1 MRSDWG
7 AKPGHEAL
15 KCHQR
20 AWVLF
25 HVKDSAHWTLELMLS
40 DTSLNDP
47 TSLLC
52 LGEQSV
58 WPDVVHTPSPPLTVS
73 VDLVCPGYPLQL

>member
-15 KCHQR
+15 ICHQR

-25 HVKDSAHWTLELMLS
+25 HVKDSVYWTLELMLS
-40 DTSLNDP
+40 GTSLNDP
-47 TSLLC
+47 TNTC
-52 LGEQSV
+52 R
-58 WPDVVHTPSPPLTVS
+58 TVTGTALRGS
-73 VDLVCPGYPLQL
+73 FETGMLSGS

>member
-47 TSLLC
+47 TNTR
-52 LGEQSV
+52 Q
-58 WPDVVHTPSPPLTVS
+58 TLTGMVLRGS
-73 VDLVCPGYPLQL
+73 FETGMLSGS